1 VNRLGIRTRLAAFY
15 TGVFT
20 VVLTLFAALSYQLAT
35 RELKR
40 QSDVRLDQVAA
51 GLRGYLRFENGR
63 PYFLYNPQ
71 DREERFF
78 VTDSAQYSQLYDAA
92 DGHLVQQ
99 SEASR
104 LASLALSSERART
117 VVARLAADTRMQ
129 YTRESEFDFGE
140 KNGPRM
146 RFHNAEI
153 RDSEGRA
160 YLLRVGTPLAPLD
173 AALKQIAGIF
183 VVMLPVG
190 MLVAG
195 LGGWWMARSALKP
208 VDNLRAA
215 AQSINISQL
224 QRRLPLRGTHD
235 ELDRLAQTFN
245 EVFARLEQ
253 AVDQMKQFTAGI
265 AHELRTPLSVLQG
278 EAELALMSADS
289 VEEYRNLLTGQ
300 LAQFEKL
307 SRMFNQLLL
316 LARAEA
322 GELQLAARTV
332 DLSEMVR
339 FLIEQMT
346 PIAEDKSISLHV
358 QDDNVGQ
365 VIGDSEW
372 LERIVVNLLDNAIK
386 FTPSGG
392 RVTVTVS
399 ARGSQVALEVRD
411 TGIGIPAEA
420 LPHIFDRFFRVD
432 SSRSADVPGVG
443 LGLTLVKWAVE
454 AQGGSIQVESAP
466 EAGTCFT
473 VLMPLAAATS
483 VGPER
488 KPQTSH
494 LQVASPD

>member
-1 VNRLGIRTRLAAFY
+1 
-15 TGVFT
+15 
-20 VVLTLFAALSYQLAT
+20 VVLTFFAALSYQLAT

-51 GLRGYLRFENGR
+51 GLRGYLRFENGK
-63 PYFLYNPQ
+63 PYFQYDPL

-78 VTDSAQYSQLYDAA
+78 VGDSSEYFSLYAA
-92 DGHLVQQ
+92 DDGQLVKQ

-104 LASLALSSERART
+104 LGNLAVAPEQARKIL
-117 VVARLAADTRMQ
+117 ARLAADKRMQ
-129 YTRESEFDFGE
+129 YTRDSEFE
-140 KNGPRM
+140 YVESSKTRM

-153 RDSEGRA
+153 KDRDGHG

-173 AALKQIAGIF
+173 AALREIREIF

-190 MLVAG
+190 LLVAG

-245 EVFARLEQ
+245 EVFARLER
-253 AVDQMKQFTAGI
+253 AVNQMTQFTAGI

-278 EAELALMSADS
+278 EAELTLMSADS
-289 VEEYRNLLTGQ
+289 IEEYRSLLTGQ
-300 LAQFEKL
+300 LAQFAKL
-307 SRMFNQLLL
+307 NRMFNQLLL
-316 LARAEA
+316 LARAEG
-322 GELQLAARTV
+322 GELQLAARNV
-332 DLSEMVR
+332 DLSALVR
-339 FLIEQMT
+339 FLVEQMT
-346 PIAEDKSISLHV
+346 PIAEDKDVSLHV
-358 QDDNVGQ
+358 RDDNFGE
-365 VIGDSEW
+365 VIGDPEW
-372 LERIVVNLLDNAIK
+372 LEHIVINLLDNAIK

-392 RVTVTVS
+392 HVTVTVS
-399 ARGSQVALEVRD
+399 ARGAQAALEVRD
-411 TGIGIPAEA
+411 TGIGIPTEA
-420 LPHIFDRFFRVD
+420 IPHIFDRFFRAD

-466 EAGTCFT
+466 EAGSCFT
-473 VLMPLAAATS
+473 VFMPLAPTTS
-483 VGPER
+483 VGQSESETGHV
-488 KPQTSH
+488 QAVS
-494 LQVASPD
+494 QD

>member
-1 VNRLGIRTRLAAFY
+1 VRRLAIRTRLAVFY
-15 TGVFT
+15 TGVFA
-20 VVLTLFAALSYQLAT
+20 VVLTLFATLSYQLAT

-51 GLRGYLRFENGR
+51 GLRGYLRVENGK
-63 PYFLYNPQ
+63 PYFHYNSE

-78 VTDSAQYSQLYDAA
+78 VTDASQFFSLYDVA
-92 DGHLVQQ
+92 DGHLVLE

-104 LASLALSSERART
+104 LAHLAISPAEARK
-117 VVARLAADTRMQ
+117 VLARLAADTRMQ
-129 YTRESEFDFGE
+129 YTRSSEFDFAETSGT
-140 KNGPRM
+140 RM
-146 RFHNAEI
+146 RLHNAEI
-153 RDSEGRA
+153 RDSEGHG

-173 AALKQIAGIF
+173 AALKEIAGIF

-245 EVFARLEQ
+245 EVFARLEG

-278 EAELALMSADS
+278 EAELTLMSANS
-289 VEEYRNLLTGQ
+289 IEEYRNLLTGQ

-316 LARAEA
+316 LAKAES
-322 GELQLAARTV
+322 GELRLAARKV
-332 DLSEMVR
+332 DLSGLVR

-346 PIAEDKSISLHV
+346 PIAEDKNVSLHV
-358 QDDNVGQ
+358 RAENIDE

-372 LERIVVNLLDNAIK
+372 LERVVVNLLDNAIK

-392 RVTVTVS
+392 RVTVTLS
-399 ARGSQVALEVRD
+399 ARGNQAALEVRD
-411 TGIGIPAEA
+411 SGIGIPAEA
-420 LPHIFDRFFRVD
+420 IPHIFDRFFRVD

-454 AQGGSIQVESAP
+454 AQGGSIQVESASG
-466 EAGTCFT
+466 AGSCFT
-473 VLMPLAAATS
+473 VLLPLAPTTSVATS
-483 VGPER
+483 ES
-488 KPQTSH
+488 QTA
-494 LQVASPD
+494 QIQAASPD

>member
-1 VNRLGIRTRLAAFY
+1 VKRLGIRTRLAVFY
-15 TGVFT
+15 TGVFA
-20 VVLTLFAALSYQLAT
+20 VVLTLFATLSYQLAT
-35 RELKR
+35 RELKQ
-40 QSDVRLDQVAA
+40 QSDVRLDQAAA
-51 GLRGYLRFENGR
+51 GLRGYLRFQNGH
-63 PYFLYNPQ
+63 PYFLYDSQ

-78 VTDSAQYSQLYDAA
+78 VAATSEFFSLYDGA
-92 DGHLVQQ
+92 DGHVVQE

-104 LASLALSSERART
+104 LANLAISSEQAKK
-117 VVARLAADTRMQ
+117 VLARLAADKRMQ
-129 YTRESEFDFGE
+129 YTRDSEFDFE
-140 KNGPRM
+140 ENNGTRM
-146 RFHNAEI
+146 RFHSAEI
-153 RDSEGRA
+153 RDSAGHA
-160 YLLRVGTPLAPLD
+160 YLLRVGTQLAPLD
-173 AALKQIAGIF
+173 AALRQIGKIF
-183 VVMLPVG
+183 LVMLPVG
-190 MLVAG
+190 VLVAG
-195 LGGWWMARSALKP
+195 LGGWWMARGALKP

-245 EVFARLEQ
+245 EVFARLER

-289 VEEYRNLLTGQ
+289 IEEYRNLLTGQ

-322 GELQLAARTV
+322 GELQLAARNV
-332 DLSEMVR
+332 DLAELVR

-346 PIAEDKSISLHV
+346 PIAEDKNISLHV

-372 LERIVVNLLDNAIK
+372 MERIVVNLLDNAIK

-392 RVTVTVS
+392 RVTVTLS
-399 ARGSQVALEVRD
+399 ARGSQAALEVRD
-411 TGIGIPAEA
+411 TGIGIPAQA
-420 LPHIFDRFFRVD
+420 IPHIFDRFFRAD

-466 EAGTCFT
+466 DAGSCFT
-473 VLMPLAAATS
+473 VLMPLAPTTS
-483 VGPER
+483 VAHSES
-488 KPQTSH
+488 QTAH
-494 LQVASPD
+494 LQAASPD